1 MALIL
6 QAQSSS
12 SGVLFFCVGIP
23 ILAIIGFLV
32 VQGNARNRQQE
43 AINAAYATYQNSLT
57 LLKSSPANADRKQTA
72 LATGRAYSALT
83 RESKGVTLFD
93 EMALMNDIQAATA
106 GASSAPPQS
115 SGATIESRLAQLE
128 GLRTK
133 GLVNEAEY
141 QERRNKILSE
151 V

>member
-1 MALIL
+1 MLLIL

-12 SGVLFFCVGIP
+12 SGVLLFCVGIP
-23 ILAIIGFLV
+23 ILAMIGFLV
-32 VQGNARNRQQE
+32 IQGNARAKQQE

-57 LLKSSPANADRKQTA
+57 LLKANPTNADRKQTA

-83 RESKGVTLFD
+83 RESKGATLFD
-93 EMALMNDIQAATA
+93 EVALMNDIQAATA
-106 GASSAPPQS
+106 GASIAPAQS

-128 GLRTK
+128 SLRTK
-133 GLVNEAEY
+133 GLVSDTEY
-141 QERRNKILSE
+141 QERRTKILSE